1 LNMDAKEFLECFNFE
16 DTSNIVAIIG
26 GPTATPT
33 LALSVD
39 RFPEDQNVFFGP
51 ASRSR
56 LGNLKE
62 DVVGTVA
69 LWVDVDNKQPPL
81 CTLPP
86 SLVVSSGGGWHLY
99 WLMKNPIFGVSEIER
114 LNKILIGD
122 VPNGD
127 PACFN
132 ANRILRIPGSVNTKY
147 TPPVRVTIKE
157 VREARYSI
165 RDIEALTRLDSKTR
179 HKVRT
184 GDIRGYH
191 SRSERDW
198 SIIMGLISAG
208 FEDELI
214 HYLFAQQPCGDK
226 YREVGEHYLLHSLEK
241 AREQTGTTD
250 GETADGLG
258 IVAQDDG
265 YYTITAKGPKRIST
279 FTIDPTV
286 LLDGSLFG
294 APDAITGI
302 VSANTYTWPETT
314 FSRTA
319 FTTINSLDKECPIA
333 AWQWLGADGDVRRL
347 LPFLLARLQ
356 EKGLPKVTATPVVGL
371 HTVHDITYFVGDED
385 ALTAQQHWMGK
396 DGPVTWL
403 PSKREHP
410 KMCLEPV
417 VTEAALA
424 EVCEL
429 LPRLNR
435 PDCIWPML
443 GWYAATV
450 LKPWLETQ
458 GYRFP
463 VLNVAGTKGS
473 GKTTLIQKVFMP
485 LFGQTDAKS
494 YDAHTTR
501 FVTLAL
507 LGSAN
512 AVPIAFSEFR
522 YEQVENFLRF
532 VLLSYDTG
540 HDPRGRSD
548 QTTIDYPLMAPFSVD
563 GEDMIE
569 DPAARERLIAVRLHP
584 SDVGE
589 GSPYYTAF
597 HALLQ
602 DGAKIPNVG
611 GYYIQQVLRQLA
623 APNILEALLKRARQA
638 IFTAF
643 PNKLPE
649 RVRNNH
655 IVDYFG
661 ILLWCEIMGIEAP
674 EAGVLQTAISNVFDL
689 ESGTS
694 RTLADSLV
702 EDAINECMQNTA
714 PFKWSASSD
723 GNIVYFHLATT
734 HNWWLALRRR
744 QGRGALE
751 RDAIDTQ
758 LKEASYVSGPVLI
771 ENAWMYGVDL
781 GQACARGLDVPTRLF
796 QGELRVK
803 FST

>member
-1 LNMDAKEFLECFNFE
+1 MDAKEFLGHFKYDE
-16 DTSNIVAIIG
+16 TSLIVAIIG
-26 GPTATPT
+26 TPTASPI
-33 LALSVD
+33 LALSATQ
-39 RFPEDQNVFFGP
+39 FPTDQNVFFGP

-62 DVVGTVA
+62 DVAGTIA
-69 LWVDVDNKQPPL
+69 LWVDVDSKQPPL

-86 SLVVSSGGGWHLY
+86 SFVVFSGGGWHLY
-99 WLMKNPIFGVSEIER
+99 WLLKEPVFGVNEIER
-114 LNKILIGD
+114 LNKILISD

-132 ANRILRIPGSVNTKY
+132 ANRILRIPDTANTKY
-147 TPPVRVTIKE
+147 APPTRVTIKE
-157 VREARYSI
+157 AREIRYSVH
-165 RDIEALTRLDSKTR
+165 DIEALTRVDSKTK

-198 SIIMGLISAG
+198 SIIMGLIVAG
-208 FEDELI
+208 FDDDMI
-214 HYLFAQQPCGDK
+214 RYLFELQPCGDK
-226 YREVGEHYLLHSLEK
+226 YRQVGENYLAHTLEK
-241 AREQTGTTD
+241 AREQSGTPEGTA
-250 GETADGLG
+250 ADGLG

-265 YYTITAKGPKRIST
+265 YYIITGKGPKRIST

-294 APDAITGI
+294 APDAITG
-302 VSANTYTWPETT
+302 VVTANTYKWPEST

-319 FTTINSLDKECPIA
+319 FTTIGSLDKECPIA
-333 AWQWLGADGDVRRL
+333 AWQWLGSDGDVRKL

-371 HTVHDITYFVGDED
+371 HTVRDVAYFVGDQD

-396 DGPVTWL
+396 EGPVTWL

-410 KMCLEPV
+410 KLLLAPE
-417 VTEAALA
+417 VTE
-424 EVCEL
+424 EVLTEVREL

-435 PDCIWPML
+435 PECIWPMV

-485 LFGQTDAKS
+485 LFGQIDAKS

-548 QTTIDYPLMAPFSVD
+548 QTTVDYPLMAPFSVD

-584 SDVGE
+584 ADVGE
-589 GSPYYTAF
+589 GSPYYLAF
-597 HALLQ
+597 HELLQ
-602 DGAKIPNVG
+602 DGTKVPNIG
-611 GYYIQQVLRQLA
+611 GFYVQQVLQRLTR
-623 APNILEALLKRARQA
+623 PNYLGTLLEQA
-638 IFTAF
+638 SGAVFAAF
-643 PNKLPE
+643 PNRLPE
-649 RVRNNH
+649 RVRRNH
-655 IVDYFG
+655 IVTYFG
-661 ILLWCEIMGIEAP
+661 ILLWCEIMNIDAP
-674 EAGVLQTAISNVFDL
+674 EASVLQTAIGNVFDL

-694 RTLADSLV
+694 RTLADALV
-702 EDAINECMQNTA
+702 EDAVNECMQNSA
-714 PFKWSASSD
+714 PFKWAATPD
-723 GNIVYFHLATT
+723 GHIVYFHLATT
-734 HNWWLALRRR
+734 HNWWLAMRRR

-758 LKEASYVSGPVLI
+758 LKEATYVTGPILI

-781 GQACARGLDVPTRLF
+781 AQACARGLDVPTKLF
-796 QGELRVK
+796 QGEFRVK